1 MMIQKLL
8 PDLQGQSRA
17 DPEYKNTIE
26 SLNLEDKHIILESDD
41 DKLVE
46 CTLKWISMC
55 NKNVQQKIKESF
67 VKEEAKQE
75 EEEKIV
81 IEEEEKDTQEPHV
94 PSGSSFEKEEPVPPE
109 CSSEKEESGE
119 KKADIQDDETAPEE
133 KPAQRLYYGQDITGN
148 EDDSVFRKLKD
159 CFTDGYHG
167 EWAGFYNKGYPASSK
182 HRHMFWHVK
191 YRKTMSPHQDF
202 WYHLTD
208 EQLMTEYIARHKDQQ
223 PSQELDEPKNNIE
236 YGCSDPRMHPLHQNR
251 SEEASK
257 EAERRIDDDF
267 GNLSGVL

>member
-1 MMIQKLL
+1 MMIQKTPL

-75 EEEKIV
+75 EEEEEEIV
-81 IEEEEKDTQEPHV
+81 VEEEEKDTQEPHV
-94 PSGSSFEKEEPVPPE
+94 PPGSSFEKEEPVPPE
-109 CSSEKEESGE
+109 GSSEKEESGE
-119 KKADIQDDETAPEE
+119 KKTDIQDDETAPEV
-133 KPAQRLYYGQDITGN
+133 KPAQRFYYGQDITGN
-148 EDDSVFRKLKD
+148 EDDSVFRNLKD
-159 CFTDGYHG
+159 CFTDGYHD
-167 EWAGFYNKGYPASSK
+167 EWAGFYNQGYPTSSK

-191 YRKTMSPHQDF
+191 YRRTMSPHQDF
-202 WYHLTD
+202 GTIL
-208 EQLMTEYIARHKDQQ
+208 QMN
-223 PSQELDEPKNNIE
+223 S
-236 YGCSDPRMHPLHQNR
+236 
-251 SEEASK
+251 
-257 EAERRIDDDF
+257 
-267 GNLSGVL
+267 

>member
-1 MMIQKLL
+1 MGYEISYDKYHEFKLDIGKVLKDNEHITPDNFLDVEEPDLVDDDPETPL
-8 PDLQGQSRA
+8 PDLQGQGRA

-26 SLNLEDKHIILESDD
+26 SLNIEDKHIILDTDD

-55 NKNVQQKIKESF
+55 NKNAQQKIKESF

-75 EEEKIV
+75 EEEEIV

-119 KKADIQDDETAPEE
+119 KKTGIQNDETAPEE

-148 EDDSVFRKLKD
+148 EED
-159 CFTDGYHG
+159 
-167 EWAGFYNKGYPASSK
+167 
-182 HRHMFWHVK
+182 
-191 YRKTMSPHQDF
+191 
-202 WYHLTD
+202 
-208 EQLMTEYIARHKDQQ
+208 
-223 PSQELDEPKNNIE
+223 
-236 YGCSDPRMHPLHQNR
+236 
-251 SEEASK
+251 
-257 EAERRIDDDF
+257 
-267 GNLSGVL
+267 